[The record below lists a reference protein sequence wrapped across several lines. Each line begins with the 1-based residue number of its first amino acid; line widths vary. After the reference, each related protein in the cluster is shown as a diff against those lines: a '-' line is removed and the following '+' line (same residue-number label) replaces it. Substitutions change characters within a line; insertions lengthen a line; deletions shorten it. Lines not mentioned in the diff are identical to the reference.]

1 MKGDWIDITVPLRT
15 GMVHWP
21 MDTPIEIERT
31 LDLERGD
38 GYTLSK
44 ITMGTHSGTHM
55 DAPRHFI
62 KGGRG
67 IDDLPLDVASG
78 RARVIEIKDP
88 ESVKADELRQY
99 RIRRGERILL
109 KTRNSASVWKTN
121 EFVEDFVYLTHG
133 AADLLAERGV
143 TLLGVDYLSVGSPQD
158 GEYVHR
164 RLLGAGVWLL
174 EGIDLSRVA
183 PGRCDLICLPLRIA
197 GGDGSPVRAILRL
210 V

>member
-21 MDTPIEIERT
+21 ADTPISIKKT
-31 LDLERGD
+31 VDLERGD

-44 ITMGTHSGTHM
+44 IVMGTHSGTHM

-62 KGGRG
+62 KVGRG

-88 ESVKADELRQY
+88 ESVKAGELMPY

-121 EFVEDFVYLTHG
+121 EFVEDFVYLTHE
-133 AADLLAERGV
+133 AADLLAGRGV
-143 TLLGVDYLSVGSPQD
+143 ALLGIDYLSVGSPQH
-158 GEYVHR
+158 GTYVHQ

-174 EGIDLSRVA
+174 EGVDLSRVA
-183 PGRCDLICLPLRIA
+183 PGRCELVCLPLRIA
-197 GGDGSPVRAILRL
+197 GGDGSPARAIVRP